1 MTLLFQTLGGRL
13 FLLILLA
20 MAFTVG
26 GVRLAE
32 VGGGRA
38 AMIAAGIAT
47 AFVLAAFAGRWMAWP
62 FESTISSLRESVGNM
77 QRSQTF
83 LDDAYV
89 QFLETMAQA
98 LDARDPYTAGHSLRV
113 AAYSFAIAG
122 ELGVPKKDCETIRT
136 AAQLH
141 DIGKIGIPD
150 VILQKMGRLTPDE
163 FGLIKLHPQIGRKIL
178 EKVSRFKDLLPVV
191 ELHHE
196 NFDGTGYP
204 YKLPG
209 SRIPLAARI
218 VRVADAYDSMTSS
231 RSYRGAL
238 PQVAAI
244 NELVKYSGSHFDPQ
258 VIQAFLNLIA
268 RGKPE
273 MLLSEHEGLIPRLA
287 MVKIG
292 RTA

>member
-1 MTLLFQTLGGRL
+1 MTLRCQTLGGRL
-13 FLLILLA
+13 FLLILFA
-20 MAFTVG
+20 MAFTLG

-32 VGGGRA
+32 ISGGGG
-38 AMIAAGIAT
+38 AMIAVGIAA
-47 AFVLAAFAGRWMAWP
+47 AFVLATFTGRWVARP
-62 FESTISSLRESVGNM
+62 FETIISSLREGVANL
-77 QRSQTF
+77 QRSQTH

-122 ELGVPKKDCETIRT
+122 ELGLPKKDCETIRT

-150 VILQKMGRLTPDE
+150 VILQKVGRLTPE
-163 FGLIKLHPQIGRKIL
+163 EYGLIKLHPQIGRKIL
-178 EKVSRFKDLLPVV
+178 EKVSRFKDLLPAV

-204 YKLPG
+204 YKLSG
-209 SRIPLAARI
+209 TRIPLEARI
-218 VRVADAYDSMTSS
+218 VRVADAFDSMASS
-231 RSYRGAL
+231 RSYREAL
-238 PQVAAI
+238 PLATAI
-244 NELVKYSGSHFDPQ
+244 DELVKYSGSQFDPQ
-258 VIQAFLNLIA
+258 VMQAFLNLIA

-273 MLLSEHEGLIPRLA
+273 TLLNENEGLIPRLT
-287 MVKIG
+287 MVKVF